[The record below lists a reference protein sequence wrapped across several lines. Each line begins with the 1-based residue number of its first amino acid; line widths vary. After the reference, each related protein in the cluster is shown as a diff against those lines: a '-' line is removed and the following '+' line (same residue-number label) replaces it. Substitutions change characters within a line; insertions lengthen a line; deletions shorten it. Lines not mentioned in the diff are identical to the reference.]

1 MNHKQNFLPAL
12 IIISL
17 LPITAWGQITISPSA
32 LAGLPATEILEY
44 QERVAES
51 RLEGI
56 DRYAKKFDMGGPESP
71 GFAGLP
77 SLWKVFEKKTI
88 TKPDGTTVNVM
99 FELAP
104 DEAMHL
110 ARQSDPDN
118 VMTAQNLQ
126 AASEALLNTQA
137 AFNSEITSSD
147 MGGLLM
153 GLMGVPGISGAG
165 AGFGNPFTMLS
176 DGSLFYAAAA
186 RAVSKSEESYAES
199 QARAQAQF
207 AEMAAAMENATVSR
221 EDYAG
226 VAAIKLTLDE
236 PGTSMGQQDGQEFF
250 MNGANMWIDAANL
263 VILGH
268 RMEGEA
274 VIDGQRRPV
283 FMENINSDFR
293 EVPGSN
299 LSEPYRSVMR
309 MGGIMNAEQMAQMQQ
324 ARQQLEEFDRQLAAM
339 PASQRSMMESM
350 MGSQMNMLRG
360 LVNEGAFVYEEITS
374 EIRINPDLAS
384 LYSGVE
390 LTTGQAPASGYSLVQ
405 QVQMDL
411 KNLGYDPGNTNGEVT
426 LETTIAISQ
435 FQAERGLAVDG
446 EATPQLAGILAAAVE
461 SGR

>member
-1 MNHKQNFLPAL
+1 MKFKNTLFPAIIVFMSLPA
-12 IIISL
+12 
-17 LPITAWGQITISPSA
+17 TAWSQNTISPSA
-32 LAGLPATEILEY
+32 LAALPATEILEY
-44 QERVAES
+44 QESIAES

-88 TKPDGTTVNVM
+88 TKPDGI
-99 FELAP
+99 
-104 DEAMHL
+104 

-126 AASEALLNTQA
+126 AASEALLNTQD

-147 MGGLLM
+147 MGGLLL

-186 RAVSKSEESYAES
+186 RAVNQSEESYAES

-207 AEMAAAMENATVSR
+207 TEMAAAMENATVSR

-226 VAAIKLTLDE
+226 IAAIKLTLDE
-236 PGTSMGQQDGQEFF
+236 PGTPVAVQDGQEFF
-250 MNGANMWIDAANL
+250 MNHASMWIDAENL
-263 VILGH
+263 VTLGH

-299 LSEPYRSVMR
+299 LYEPYRSVMR
-309 MGGIMNAEQMAQMQQ
+309 MGGIMNEEQMAQMQQ
-324 ARQQLEEFDRQLAAM
+324 ARQQLEEFDRQIAAM

-360 LVNEGAFVYEEITS
+360 LVNDGAFVYEEITA

-390 LTTGQAPASGYSLVQ
+390 SGATQAPASGYSLVQ
-405 QVQMDL
+405 QIQMDL
-411 KNLGYDPGNTNGEVT
+411 KNLGYDPGNTDGEMT

-435 FQAERGLAVDG
+435 FQAERGMAVDG
-446 EATPQLAGILAAAVE
+446 EASPQLAGVLAAAVD